1 MSAYH
6 ETKMHGTHA
15 FPYVVYPV
23 LLPDSSSGFP
33 LHWHEEM
40 EIIYVEGGSVSIL
53 VRNTEYIVKGGEF
66 VLIHP
71 QAIHA
76 IRQHDYCRG
85 FYFNILFRFS
95 MLESGAEDICRKKYL
110 DPIYN
115 RQLLMPEYIDSS
127 HPLNAQIA
135 PLIRSLLMPEYFD
148 SNHPL
153 NAQIAPLFR
162 SLLMPEYFDSRHPLN
177 AQIVPLI
184 RSLQYKREEKRFHNE
199 MLIKSKLFEILY
211 NILGYCEKADKK
223 QAYEDIVFD
232 KLKLS
237 LKYLEENYAENITA
251 ESIAA
256 VSNYSVSHFSKL
268 FRQMTGE
275 SLTQYLKNYRL
286 GTAASRLLNEPTKV
300 SEIALSCGFSNLSYF
315 SRAFYQKYNMTPSEF
330 RKNNMAL

>member
-1 MSAYH
+1 MRCIMSSYH
-6 ETKMHGTHA
+6 ETKIHGTHA

-23 LLPDSSSGFP
+23 LLPDSMRSFP

-40 EIIYVEGGSVSIL
+40 EIIYVEGGSVSVL

-148 SNHPL
+148 S
-153 NAQIAPLFR
+153 
-162 SLLMPEYFDSRHPLN
+162 RHPLN
-177 AQIVPLI
+177 AQIVPWI

-211 NILGYCEKADKK
+211 NILGYCEKADKE

-256 VSNYSVSHFSKL
+256 VSNYSASHFSKL

-315 SRAFYQKYNMTPSEF
+315 SRAFYQKYKMTPSEF

>member
-148 SNHPL
+148 S
-153 NAQIAPLFR
+153 
-162 SLLMPEYFDSRHPLN
+162 RHPLN

-211 NILGYCEKADKK
+211 NILGYCEKAEKK

-237 LKYLEENYAENITA
+237 LKYLEENYSENITA

-315 SRAFYQKYNMTPSEF
+315 SRAFYQKYKMTPSEF

>member
-6 ETKMHGTHA
+6 ETKIHGTHA
-15 FPYVVYPV
+15 FPYVVYRG
-23 LLPDSSSGFP
+23 LLPDWLSGFP

-40 EIIYVEGGSVSIL
+40 EIIYVEEGSVSIL

-76 IRQHDYCRG
+76 IRQHDDCRG
-85 FYFNILFRFS
+85 FYHNILFRFS

-135 PLIRSLLMPEYFD
+135 PLIRSLLIE
-148 SNHPL
+148 H
-153 NAQIAPLFR
+153 Q
-162 SLLMPEYFDSRHPLN
+162 
-177 AQIVPLI
+177 
-184 RSLQYKREEKRFHNE
+184 EKRFHNE

-211 NILGYCEKADKK
+211 NIFGYCEKSDKD
-223 QAYEDIVFD
+223 QAYEDIVFE

-251 ESIAA
+251 ESMAA

-286 GTAASRLLNEPTKV
+286 ETAASRLLNEPTKV

-315 SRAFYQKYNMTPSEF
+315 SRTFYQKYNMTPSEF

>member
-1 MSAYH
+1 MSAYQ
-6 ETKMHGTHA
+6 ETKIHGTLS
-15 FPYVVYPV
+15 FPYVVYQGLV
-23 LLPDSSSGFP
+23 PDWLSDFP

-40 EIIYVEGGSVSIL
+40 EIIYVEEGSVSIT
-53 VRNTEYIVKGGEF
+53 VRNTEYIVSGGEF

-71 QAIHA
+71 QAIHS
-76 IRQHDYCRG
+76 IRQHEDDHG
-85 FYFNILFRFS
+85 FYHNILFRFS

-135 PLIRSLLMPEYFD
+135 PLIRSLLSER
-148 SNHPL
+148 
-153 NAQIAPLFR
+153 Q
-162 SLLMPEYFDSRHPLN
+162 
-177 AQIVPLI
+177 
-184 RSLQYKREEKRFHNE
+184 EKRFYHE

-211 NILGYCEKADKK
+211 NIIGYCGKSDKD
-223 QAYEDIVFD
+223 QAYEDIVFE

-237 LKYLEENYAENITA
+237 LKYLEENYTENITA
-251 ESIAA
+251 ETMAA

-268 FRQMTGE
+268 FKQMTGE

-286 GTAASRLLNEPTKV
+286 ETAANRLTNESTKV

-315 SRAFYQKYNMTPSEF
+315 SRAFYQKYRMTPSEF
-330 RKNNMAL
+330 RKNNSVNQ

>member
-6 ETKMHGTHA
+6 ETKIHGTHA
-15 FPYVVYPV
+15 FPYVVYWG
-23 LLPDSSSGFP
+23 LLPDSLSGFP

-40 EIIYVEGGSVSIL
+40 EIIYVEEGSVSIL

-135 PLIRSLLMPEYFD
+135 PLIRSLLSE
-148 SNHPL
+148 
-153 NAQIAPLFR
+153 
-162 SLLMPEYFDSRHPLN
+162 
-177 AQIVPLI
+177 
-184 RSLQYKREEKRFHNE
+184 REEKRFHNE

-211 NILGYCEKADKK
+211 NIFGYCEKSDKD

-232 KLKLS
+232 KLKQS
-237 LKYLEENYAENITA
+237 LIYLENNYAENITV

-256 VSNYSVSHFSKL
+256 ISNYSVSHFSKL

>member
-1 MSAYH
+1 MSAYQ
-6 ETKMHGTHA
+6 ETKIHGTHA
-15 FPYVVYPV
+15 FPYVVYRG
-23 LLPDSSSGFP
+23 LLPDWLSGFP

-40 EIIYVEGGSVSIL
+40 EIIYVEEGSVSIL

-76 IRQHDYCRG
+76 IRQHDDCRG
-85 FYFNILFRFS
+85 FYHNILFRFS

-127 HPLNAQIA
+127 HPLNAQIVQ
-135 PLIRSLLMPEYFD
+135 LIRSLLSE
-148 SNHPL
+148 
-153 NAQIAPLFR
+153 
-162 SLLMPEYFDSRHPLN
+162 
-177 AQIVPLI
+177 
-184 RSLQYKREEKRFHNE
+184 REEKRFHNE

-211 NILGYCEKADKK
+211 NILGYCEKADKE

-256 VSNYSVSHFSKL
+256 ASNYSVSHFSKL

>member
-6 ETKMHGTHA
+6 ETKIHGTHA
-15 FPYVVYPV
+15 FPYVVYQG
-23 LLPDSSSGFP
+23 LLPESLSGFP

-40 EIIYVEGGSVSIL
+40 EIIYVEEGSVSIL

-76 IRQHDYCRG
+76 IRQHDYYRG

-135 PLIRSLLMPEYFD
+135 PLIRS
-148 SNHPL
+148 
-153 NAQIAPLFR
+153 Q
-162 SLLMPEYFDSRHPLN
+162 LMPEYFDSRHPLN
-177 AQIVPLI
+177 AQIVQLI
-184 RSLQYKREEKRFHNE
+184 RSLLSEREEKRFHNE

-211 NILGYCEKADKK
+211 NILGYCEKADKE

-315 SRAFYQKYNMTPSEF
+315 SRAFYQKYKMTPSEF

>member
-1 MSAYH
+1 MRCIMSAYH
-6 ETKMHGTHA
+6 ETKIHGTHA
-15 FPYVVYPV
+15 FPYVVYWG
-23 LLPDSSSGFP
+23 LLPDSLSGFP

-40 EIIYVEGGSVSIL
+40 EIIYVEEGSVSIL

-76 IRQHDYCRG
+76 IRQHDDCRG

-135 PLIRSLLMPEYFD
+135 PLIRSLLSE
-148 SNHPL
+148 
-153 NAQIAPLFR
+153 
-162 SLLMPEYFDSRHPLN
+162 
-177 AQIVPLI
+177 
-184 RSLQYKREEKRFHNE
+184 REEKRFHNE

-211 NILGYCEKADKK
+211 NIFGYCEKSDKD

-232 KLKLS
+232 KLKQS
-237 LKYLEENYAENITA
+237 LIYLENNYAENITV

-256 VSNYSVSHFSKL
+256 ISNYSVSHFSKL

>member
-6 ETKMHGTHA
+6 ETKIHGTHA

-23 LLPDSSSGFP
+23 LLPDGLRSFP

-40 EIIYVEGGSVSIL
+40 EIIYVEEGSVSVL

-76 IRQHDYCRG
+76 IRQHDDCRG
-85 FYFNILFRFS
+85 FYHNILFRFS

-148 SNHPL
+148 S
-153 NAQIAPLFR
+153 
-162 SLLMPEYFDSRHPLN
+162 RHPLN
-177 AQIVPLI
+177 PQIVSLI
-184 RSLQYKREEKRFHNE
+184 RRLLSEHEEKHIQNE
-199 MLIKSKLFEILY
+199 LLIKAKLFEILY
-211 NILGYCEKADKK
+211 SILGYCEESDKE

-237 LKYLEENYAENITA
+237 LNYLEENYAENITA
-251 ESIAA
+251 ESMAA

-315 SRAFYQKYNMTPSEF
+315 SRAFYQKYKMTPSEF